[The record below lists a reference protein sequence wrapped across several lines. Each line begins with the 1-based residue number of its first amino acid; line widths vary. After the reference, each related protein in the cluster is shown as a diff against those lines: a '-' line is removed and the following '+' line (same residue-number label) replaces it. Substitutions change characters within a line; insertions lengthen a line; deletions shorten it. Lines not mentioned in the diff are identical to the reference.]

1 LSILKSIEDVLLQ
14 KNAQLRVVGKVF
26 KPNRL
31 KILALNMALNEY
43 FRLVEWYLSFNFR
56 LKSFLH
62 ENCYEKA
69 KELFKLNA
77 ALIQTAMDKAAEIL
91 KSFEENRR
99 ENSVLR
105 LKGKEGSKVNQQLHI
120 IANQIVAYV
129 KRFQKPVIVMED
141 LNGIRSKFKRSKK
154 INRRFHSSP
163 FRRLQT
169 IIKYKILLEVKYLTK
184 KRWRTR
190 LEHAVGVGM
199 LPKLKREFR
208 CPRRGLIYN
217 RDLNAYVNIAHAL
230 MGGVGWGS
238 CEPPKKAGE
247 ELGVKPTLNAGI
259 LALQNGVAHRTE
271 AFLFL
276 AV

>member
-1 LSILKSIEDVLLQ
+1 
-14 KNAQLRVVGKVF
+14 
-26 KPNRL
+26 
-31 KILALNMALNEY
+31 
-43 FRLVEWYLSFNFR
+43 
-56 LKSFLH
+56 
-62 ENCYEKA
+62 
-69 KELFKLNA
+69 
-77 ALIQTAMDKAAEIL
+77 
-91 KSFEENRR
+91 
-99 ENSVLR
+99 
-105 LKGKEGSKVNQQLHI
+105 VNQQLHI

-238 CEPPKKAGE
+238 CEPQEKQVRI
-247 ELGVKPTLNAGI
+247 GVKPTLGAGI